1 MHIMVPITYWAVTWQ
16 RVPASAFNVTISRIY
31 CNWPSLSDSQSC
43 GCVSSTWDNMATI
56 RDVAKLAGV
65 APITVS
71 RVVNNSGYVSD
82 ETRTRVEEAIE
93 ELGYIPNMLG
103 PSLRFKQTN
112 TLALL
117 LTDITNPFWTT
128 VARGA
133 EDAANEKQY
142 NLILCNTDESEE
154 KQAQYTQ
161 MLLRRQTDGILLVPA
176 SSTPEAVEL
185 LQRQNV
191 PTVILDRSLPDV
203 EVDEVRSDSEAGAYQ
218 ATRHLIEMKHRHI
231 ALLTGPEYVSTA
243 KDRAEGFCRALNES
257 HLGCQPEFIQWG
269 KFTRESGYEATKR
282 LLQLDPRP
290 TALVAGN
297 NFIAIGAMAALNEA
311 GCRVPEDMAIV
322 AFDDLPAALT
332 IEPFFTAVVQP
343 AYEMGFQATQLLISR
358 LSGEHEEGCAKIILA
373 PELIIRRSTGA

>member
-1 MHIMVPITYWAVTWQ
+1 
-16 RVPASAFNVTISRIY
+16 
-31 CNWPSLSDSQSC
+31 
-43 GCVSSTWDNMATI
+43 MATI
-56 RDVAKLAGV
+56 RDVAKQAGV

-82 ETRTRVEEAIE
+82 KTRSRVEQAIE

-112 TLALL
+112 TLALI

-133 EDAANEKQY
+133 EDAANESQY

-154 KQAQYTQ
+154 KQKQYTQ

-176 SSTPEAVEL
+176 SSTPQAIEL

-191 PTVILDRSLPDV
+191 PTVILDRSIPGV
-203 EVDEVRSDSEAGAYQ
+203 EIDEVRTDSEIGAYQ
-218 ATRHLIEMKHRHI
+218 AARHLIEVGHRHI

-257 HLGCQPEFIQWG
+257 QLGCPSEYVQWG
-269 KFTRESGYEATKR
+269 KFTQESGYEATKHV
-282 LLQLDPRP
+282 LQFDPRP

-297 NFIAIGAMAALNEA
+297 NFIALGSMKALNEA

-332 IEPFFTAVVQP
+332 IEPFFTVVVQP
-343 AYEMGFQATQLLISR
+343 AYEMGYQATQLLISR
-358 LSGEHEEGCAKIILA
+358 LTGEQEEGRTRILLSS
-373 PELIIRRSTGA
+373 ELIVRQSTGV

>member
-1 MHIMVPITYWAVTWQ
+1 
-16 RVPASAFNVTISRIY
+16 
-31 CNWPSLSDSQSC
+31 
-43 GCVSSTWDNMATI
+43 MATI

-82 ETRTRVEEAIE
+82 ETRARVEQAIE

-133 EDAANEKQY
+133 EDAANESQY

-154 KQAQYTQ
+154 KQEQYTQ

-176 SSTPEAVEL
+176 SSTPQAVEL

-191 PTVILDRSLPDV
+191 PVILDRSLPGV

-218 ATRHLIEMKHRHI
+218 AARHLIEMKHCHI

-243 KDRAEGFCRALNES
+243 KDRAEGFRRALNEFQ
-257 HLGCQPEFIQWG
+257 LDCPPEFVQWG

-282 LLQLDPRP
+282 LLQFDPRP

-332 IEPFFTAVVQP
+332 IEPFFTVVVQP
-343 AYEMGFQATQLLISR
+343 AYEMGYQATQLLISR
-358 LSGEHEEGCAKIILA
+358 LTGDHEDHEEGCIKIILE

>member
-1 MHIMVPITYWAVTWQ
+1 
-16 RVPASAFNVTISRIY
+16 
-31 CNWPSLSDSQSC
+31 
-43 GCVSSTWDNMATI
+43 MATI
-56 RDVAKLAGV
+56 RDVAKQAGV

-82 ETRTRVEEAIE
+82 ETRARVEQAIE

-133 EDAANEKQY
+133 EDAANESQY

-154 KQAQYTQ
+154 KQKQYTQ

-176 SSTPEAVEL
+176 SSTPQAVEL
-185 LQRQNV
+185 FQRQKV
-191 PTVILDRSLPDV
+191 PTVILDRSIPDV

-218 ATRHLIEMKHRHI
+218 ATRHLIEMGHRHI

-243 KDRAEGFCRALNES
+243 KDRAEGFRRALNES
-257 HLGCQPEFIQWG
+257 DLDCPPEFVQWG
-269 KFTRESGYEATKR
+269 KFTRESGYEATKH
-282 LLQLDPRP
+282 LLQFNPRP
-290 TALVAGN
+290 TALFAGN
-297 NFIAIGAMAALNEA
+297 NFIAIGAMVALNEA

-322 AFDDLPAALT
+322 AFDDLPPTLT

-343 AYEMGFQATQLLISR
+343 AYEMGFQAAQLLISR
-358 LSGEHEEGCAKIILA
+358 LTGEHEEGSTKIILT